1 MDCGLIGAKLGHSFS
16 PLIHSRLADYDY
28 QLVEL
33 PDEADARAFFA
44 RRDFRGVNVTIPYKK
59 LALEACDEVDPS
71 AAAIGAVNTVVNR
84 GGRLVGYNTDYDGF
98 AYTARRRGISF
109 RDRVVL
115 VLGTGGTSGTVA
127 AVARAAGAK
136 QVLFASRTG
145 KNGALTYEQAAGRA
159 DVDLIVNASP
169 AGMYPDTTACL
180 ADPGRYPRLAGV
192 LDVIYNPLHTALLQ
206 RAEALGVPC
215 SNGLPMLVAQAKYA
229 AERFTQSPIPDARI
243 EDIYREVKA
252 DRANLVLVGMP
263 SCGKSSLG
271 KACAKSLGKPYVDLD
286 EQLEQRAGRPIG
298 DILRPGDEK
307 PFRDLESQVTA
318 DFAKE
323 GGQVL
328 STGGGVVLRPEN
340 VAALRQNGVVVFVD
354 RPLADLVPG
363 GGRPLSQTREALAA
377 QYAARLPLYQA
388 ACHARVENTG
398 EFYAVAKA
406 IQEAFYEVL
415 RSERA

>member
-16 PLIHSRLADYDY
+16 PLIHGWLADYDY

-33 PDEADARAFFA
+33 PGEADVRAFFA
-44 RRDFRGVNVTIPYKK
+44 RRDFKGVNVTIPYKR
-59 LALEACDEVDPS
+59 LALALCDEVDPA

-109 RDRVVL
+109 QNKTVL

-127 AVARAAGAK
+127 AVARDAGAK
-136 QVLFASRTG
+136 AVLFASRTG
-145 KNGALTYEQAAGRA
+145 RNGALTYRQAAARA

-169 AGMYPDTTACL
+169 AGMYPDTGVCPVDL
-180 ADPGRYPRLAGV
+180 DCYPRLAGV
-192 LDVIYNPLHTALLQ
+192 LDVIYNPLHTVLLQ
-206 RAEALGVPC
+206 RAQALGVPC
-215 SNGLPMLVAQAKYA
+215 SGGLPMLAAQAKYA
-229 AERFTQSPIPDARI
+229 AERFTQSPIPNARI
-243 EDIYREVKA
+243 EDIVHRVMA

-271 KACAKSLGKPYVDLD
+271 KACAKALGKRYVDLD
-286 EQLEQRAGRPIG
+286 AELEQRAGRPIK
-298 DILRPGDEK
+298 DILRPGGEQA
-307 PFRDLESQVTA
+307 FRDLESRVTA
-318 DFAKE
+318 DFARE
-323 GGQVL
+323 CGQVL
-328 STGGGVVLRPEN
+328 ATGGGVVLRQQN

-363 GGRPLSQTREALAA
+363 GDRPLSQTREALAA
-377 QYAARLPLYQA
+377 QYAARLPLYMA
-388 ACHARVENTG
+388 AGHARVENQG
-398 EFYAVAKA
+398 EFCAVARA
-406 IQEAFYEVL
+406 IEEAFYEVL

>member
-127 AVARAAGAK
+127 AVARDAGAK

-159 DVDLIVNASP
+159 DVDLIVNA
-169 AGMYPDTTACL
+169 L
-180 ADPGRYPRLAGV
+180 
-192 LDVIYNPLHTALLQ
+192 
-206 RAEALGVPC
+206 
-215 SNGLPMLVAQAKYA
+215 
-229 AERFTQSPIPDARI
+229 
-243 EDIYREVKA
+243 
-252 DRANLVLVGMP
+252 
-263 SCGKSSLG
+263 SL
-271 KACAKSLGKPYVDLD
+271 
-286 EQLEQRAGRPIG
+286 IH
-298 DILRPGDEK
+298 I
-307 PFRDLESQVTA
+307 
-318 DFAKE
+318 
-323 GGQVL
+323 
-328 STGGGVVLRPEN
+328 
-340 VAALRQNGVVVFVD
+340 
-354 RPLADLVPG
+354 
-363 GGRPLSQTREALAA
+363 
-377 QYAARLPLYQA
+377 
-388 ACHARVENTG
+388 
-398 EFYAVAKA
+398 
-406 IQEAFYEVL
+406 
-415 RSERA
+415 